1 MKINEAYCKAIRNQ
15 DFALEDHAQTCLLPA
30 LAQRQQI
37 KNCPVLSSAYQ
48 DCPRTLPALQ
58 PPLGSCFREG
68 LHDILK
74 VLKIP
79 TIEDTLPARLSFRI
93 GGEIKNFS
101 DKQNYSK
108 GNTERFFSKFKI
120 SKNIQGRENYN
131 WKINHLCQYKD

>member
-1 MKINEAYCKAIRNQ
+1 MEWERYTQNPERGQ
-15 DFALEDHAQTCLLPA
+15 
-30 LAQRQQI
+30 
-37 KNCPVLSSAYQ
+37 SATQ
-48 DCPRTLPALQ
+48 
-58 PPLGSCFREG
+58 G
-68 LHDILK
+68 
-74 VLKIP
+74 
-79 TIEDTLPARLSFRI
+79 TLPARLSFRI